1 MTRLTPT
8 PRHRHTST
16 LAALLCLSLAACG
29 GGGGGSSDSS
39 TSTTTSTDGAG
50 TKTTTTTTTNNGS
63 TSTTTTTTD
72 ANGNVIPTPTGT
84 AKNVAL
90 ASNGGVASATY
101 DTAHAT
107 NVNDGNTSGSA
118 WVGSVPNDA
127 LTVAFDKT
135 YHVAGFTL
143 HTNATNNVDTR
154 IELSTDGTTYTA
166 VNLLGAVISG
176 GSGIPCS
183 GLSMGSGKIECT
195 LSSMPQASRIRVV
208 VTATTAVAD
217 TRLYELEVTGQ

>member
-29 GGGGGSSDSS
+29 GGGGSSDSS

-50 TKTTTTTTTNNGS
+50 TKTTTTTTNG
-63 TSTTTTTTD
+63 STTTTTTD
-72 ANGNVIPTPTGT
+72 ANGNVIPAATGT

-90 ASNGGVASATY
+90 ASNGATASATY

-107 NVNDGNTSGSA
+107 YANDGATSGSA
-118 WVGSVPNDA
+118 WVGSVSNDA

-154 IELSTDGTTYTA
+154 IELSTDGTTYTT
-166 VNLLGAVISG
+166 VNLLGAVIAG

-183 GLSMGSGKIECT
+183 GLNMGSGKIECT

-208 VTATTAVAD
+208 VTATTAAD
-217 TRLYELEVTGQ
+217 IANTHLYELEVTGQ